1 MNRAS
6 WAPFAHRNFRLAW
19 SAALISSLGG
29 WMQAVALGV
38 YLQYTT
44 HNPLW
49 LGLTVVAGWTPA
61 LIGAPLGGAWAERHS
76 RVRIIRICNVIMT
89 ATATALAVLVITH
102 HLVPWLA
109 TVILAAEGFAGAA
122 SWASWQAILP
132 DLVAEGE
139 VYAAVSLSSAQFNL
153 GRVIGPLLAGLLLAA
168 GSPAWCFVVNAVSF
182 LAMVVAFG
190 MVTVAPRHIA
200 PSNRS
205 IWSDVRHGARM
216 AWRTVGCRNPITIV
230 FLMGLTASPFI
241 SMIPAMAIDVL
252 HAGKTG
258 TSWLVAAQGVGAVAM
273 AVAGPEIVKSIGRYR
288 VLRGAIVVQVISL
301 AAYAAAPSL
310 WWSVG
315 CIVVVG
321 AAYVAILTG
330 LNSAV
335 QMHAPQAE
343 RSRILSLYTLSLSVG
358 YPIGAFVQGAIAHHV
373 NLRYVTGASCVL
385 LLILVVSSRAWHR
398 DAFLRVFTTD
408 EVAVVPQ

>member
-1 MNRAS
+1 M
-6 WAPFAHRNFRLAW
+6 
-19 SAALISSLGG
+19 
-29 WMQAVALGV
+29 
-38 YLQYTT
+38 
-44 HNPLW
+44 
-49 LGLTVVAGWTPA
+49 
-61 LIGAPLGGAWAERHS
+61 
-76 RVRIIRICNVIMT
+76 
-89 ATATALAVLVITH
+89 
-102 HLVPWLA
+102 
-109 TVILAAEGFAGAA
+109 
-122 SWASWQAILP
+122 
-132 DLVAEGE
+132 
-139 VYAAVSLSSAQFNL
+139 
-153 GRVIGPLLAGLLLAA
+153 
-168 GSPAWCFVVNAVSF
+168 
-182 LAMVVAFG
+182 
-190 MVTVAPRHIA
+190 
-200 PSNRS
+200 
-205 IWSDVRHGARM
+205 
-216 AWRTVGCRNPITIV
+216 
-230 FLMGLTASPFI
+230 
-241 SMIPAMAIDVL
+241 
-252 HAGKTG
+252 
-258 TSWLVAAQGVGAVAM
+258 
-273 AVAGPEIVKSIGRYR
+273 
-288 VLRGAIVVQVISL
+288 VQVISL

>member
-1 MNRAS
+1 
-6 WAPFAHRNFRLAW
+6 
-19 SAALISSLGG
+19 
-29 WMQAVALGV
+29 
-38 YLQYTT
+38 
-44 HNPLW
+44 
-49 LGLTVVAGWTPA
+49 
-61 LIGAPLGGAWAERHS
+61 
-76 RVRIIRICNVIMT
+76 
-89 ATATALAVLVITH
+89 
-102 HLVPWLA
+102 
-109 TVILAAEGFAGAA
+109 
-122 SWASWQAILP
+122 
-132 DLVAEGE
+132 
-139 VYAAVSLSSAQFNL
+139 L

-190 MVTVAPRHIA
+190 MVKVAPRQIA
-200 PSNRS
+200 PSDRS

-216 AWRTVGCRNPITIV
+216 AWRTVGCRNPITTV

-241 SMIPAMAIDVL
+241 SMIPAMAIDIL

-273 AVAGPEIVKSIGRYR
+273 AVVGPELVKKIGRYR
-288 VLRGAIVVQVISL
+288 VLRGAIVVQIVSL
-301 AAYAAAPSL
+301 AAYSAAPSL

-321 AAYVAILTG
+321 AAYVGILTG

-358 YPIGAFVQGAIAHHV
+358 YPIGAFIQGAIAHHV
-373 NLRYVTGASCVL
+373 SLRYVTGASCVVL
-385 LLILVVSSRAWHR
+385 AILVISSRAWRR

-408 EVAVVPQ
+408 EAAVVPQ